1 MNLRT
6 VAIKPE
12 TRNHKGFFVQDA
24 DYTFVEID
32 KSGWALICVDDAV
45 CHYVDPDNILTA
57 ESEMPKALQCLQ
69 FFNALLSKEGLNVM
83 RNMTDL
89 AASPTEAAIFVE
101 WRFLNTLV
109 C

>member
-1 MNLRT
+1 MNLKS

-45 CHYVDPDNILTA
+45 CHYVDPDNILATGIDA
-57 ESEMPKALQCLQ
+57 NKA
-69 FFNALLSKEGLNVM
+69 
-83 RNMTDL
+83 
-89 AASPTEAAIFVE
+89 I
-101 WRFLNTLV
+101 
-109 C
+109 

>member
-45 CHYVDPDNILTA
+45 CHYVDPDNILSA
-57 ESEMPKALQCLQ
+57 ESEMPKA
-69 FFNALLSKEGLNVM
+69 V
-83 RNMTDL
+83 
-89 AASPTEAAIFVE
+89 
-101 WRFLNTLV
+101 
-109 C
+109 

>member
-12 TRNHKGFFVQDA
+12 TRNHKGFFVQEA

-45 CHYVDPDNILTA
+45 CHYVDPDNILAA
-57 ESEMPKALQCLQ
+57 ELENSKA
-69 FFNALLSKEGLNVM
+69 M
-83 RNMTDL
+83 
-89 AASPTEAAIFVE
+89 
-101 WRFLNTLV
+101 
-109 C
+109 